1 MIAFANSWK
10 RSNTKSPIQSNN
22 QITILDIYNRITI
35 VKLVSDNWVE
45 YLPLIKL
52 DGKWSVIN
60 LIWQHKA
67 INRYPEE

>member
-10 RSNTKSPIQSNN
+10 RSNTKFPIQSNN